1 MAHDHKVGGS
11 IPSVSRGS
19 SSGAERMFCIHEAGG
34 SNPPYSRGHSVMVST
49 PVRGTGGQGSI
60 PCVLISAFG

>member
-1 MAHDHKVGGS
+1 MTTRSAVQS
-11 IPSVSRGS
+11 RPSLGGS